1 LTLSPGEVDFRPIVH
16 APNVSTDRIATAD
29 QHASNSQTTSVI
41 NVVGTMR
48 NFANFGVRHSAEA
61 VNVRGHTGVKPVD
74 MVTVEMSLTHSSS
87 ALRRQML
94 GWSIAVG
101 LATWP
106 CALAAQRT
114 MLDVRYVDSD
124 VPAQRLDLY
133 LPAARGFPT
142 LIMVHGGGLTQE
154 DKRDDSLPAVC
165 ATVAAAGIGC
175 ASANYR
181 LGPTTRWPGQP
192 EDVAA
197 AVAWVRR
204 NIATQG
210 GDSTALVLFGHS
222 SGCTL
227 ASVIGTNPRYLKAQR
242 LALSALRGVVA
253 MGCTLSP
260 VLPAISDS
268 ARLRAVF
275 TGGALSTFGSLE
287 AFLDADATAYAGA
300 ETPPFLV
307 LIAEAEQINPPILE
321 RARSF
326 AAKMTGAG
334 RPVEI
339 DVLPDRRH
347 YTALSCMANPN
358 DPTLELLLAFIR
370 RG

>member
-1 LTLSPGEVDFRPIVH
+1 MTRSSRAI
-16 APNVSTDRIATAD
+16 TR
-29 QHASNSQTTSVI
+29 QT
-41 NVVGTMR
+41 
-48 NFANFGVRHSAEA
+48 
-61 VNVRGHTGVKPVD
+61 
-74 MVTVEMSLTHSSS
+74 
-87 ALRRQML
+87 L
-94 GWSIAVG
+94 GWGMAACLV
-101 LATWP
+101 TWP
-106 CALAAQRT
+106 CALTAQRT
-114 MLDVRYVDSD
+114 ALDVRYVASD

-142 LIMVHGGGLTQE
+142 LIVVHGGGLTQE

-165 ATVAAAGIGC
+165 ATVAAAGIAC
-175 ASANYR
+175 ASVNYR
-181 LGPTTRWPGQP
+181 LGPTTRWPAQP

-197 AVAWVRR
+197 AIAWVRR
-204 NIATQG
+204 NITAYG
-210 GDSTALVLFGHS
+210 GDSTALVLLGHS

-227 ASVIGTNPRYLKAQR
+227 ASVIATNPRYLMAQQ
-242 LALSALRGVVA
+242 LPLSALRGVAA

-275 TGGALSTFGSLE
+275 TSGALSTFGSLE
-287 AFLDADATAYAGA
+287 AFLDADPTAYVGA

-307 LIAEAEQINPPILE
+307 LIAQAEQINPPILE

-326 AAKMTGAG
+326 AARMAAAG

-347 YTALSCMANPN
+347 YTALSHMANAN

-370 RG
+370 RSTRTS